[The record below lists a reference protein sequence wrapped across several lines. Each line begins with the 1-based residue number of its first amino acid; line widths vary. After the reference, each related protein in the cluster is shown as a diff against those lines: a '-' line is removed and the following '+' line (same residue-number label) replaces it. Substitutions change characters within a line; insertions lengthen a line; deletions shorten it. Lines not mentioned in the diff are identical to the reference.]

1 MASIA
6 KLVAMESILEQM
18 AGELVLE
25 VQEGRTQ
32 VNEEMMQCMESL
44 VISARKTQVYREK
57 MEADEILTIREGLAD
72 TITGRQRVRMAS

>member
-25 VQEGRTQ
+25 VQEGRTLVDEQ
-32 VNEEMMQCMESL
+32 LMQCMESL
-44 VISARKTQVYREK
+44 VVAARKTQVFREK
-57 MEADEILTIREGLAD
+57 RELAEMNELEEETADEQL
-72 TITGRQRVRMAS
+72 QRMRMAC

>member
-25 VQEGRTQ
+25 VQEGRTR
-32 VNEEMMQCMESL
+32 VDEELMQCMESL
-44 VISARKTQVYREK
+44 VVSARKTQIFREK
-57 MEADEILTIREGLAD
+57 MEAAEMKDLQEESAEEYQLRMRLAC
-72 TITGRQRVRMAS
+72 

>member
-25 VQEGRTQ
+25 VQEGRTK
-32 VNEEMMQCMESL
+32 VDEEMMQCMESL
-44 VISARKTQVYREK
+44 VTSARKTQLFREK
-57 MEADEILTIREGLAD
+57 MEASEMKDLQAESGN
-72 TITGRQRVRMAS
+72 QSRMAC

>member
-25 VQEGRTQ
+25 VQEGRTRMD
-32 VNEEMMQCMESL
+32 EELMQCMESL
-44 VISARKTQVYREK
+44 VVAARKTQVFREK
-57 MEADEILTIREGLAD
+57 REASEMHDLQQETTEEYQ
-72 TITGRQRVRMAS
+72 QRMRMAC

>member
-1 MASIA
+1 MASVA

-32 VNEEMMQCMESL
+32 VDEELMQCMESL
-44 VISARKTQVYREK
+44 VVSARKTQIFREK
-57 MEADEILTIREGLAD
+57 MEASGQKDLQDETTAEQQERM
-72 TITGRQRVRMAS
+72 RMAC

>member
-32 VNEEMMQCMESL
+32 VDEELMQCMESL
-44 VISARKTQVYREK
+44 VLSARKTQIFREK
-57 MEADEILTIREGLAD
+57 KEATEMQDLRDESNTAELS
-72 TITGRQRVRMAS
+72 RMAS

>member
-25 VQEGRTQ
+25 VQGGKTL
-32 VNEEMMQCMESL
+32 VDEEIMQCMESL
-44 VISARKTQVYREK
+44 VIAARKTQLVREK
-57 MEADEILTIREGLAD
+57 REAAEMKGLQEETSDELE
-72 TITGRQRVRMAS
+72 QRIRMAC